1 MKQLK
6 KLLLIIPTSLGL
18 LLILVFLESYNSPE
32 KIEKR
37 CTFKFQKELKKG
49 EGKSDMEWNLI
60 IDKAD
65 HNYLKCINIL

>member
-60 IDKAD
+60 IDNAD
-65 HNYLKCINIL
+65 YNYLKCINIP

>member
-65 HNYLKCINIL
+65 YNYLKCINIL

>member
-49 EGKSDMEWNLI
+49 EAKSDMEWNLI

-65 HNYLKCINIL
+65 YNYLKCINIL